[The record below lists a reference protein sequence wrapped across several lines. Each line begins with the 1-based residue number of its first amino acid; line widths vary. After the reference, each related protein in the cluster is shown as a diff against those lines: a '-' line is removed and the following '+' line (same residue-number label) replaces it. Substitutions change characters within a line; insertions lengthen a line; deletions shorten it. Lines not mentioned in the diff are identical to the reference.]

1 MLYILSLFTNKIH
14 HTMAYIKIIDTTKLV
29 SESVISAWV
38 ITKSNND
45 RIFVVTD
52 NPFKNLFNNGYIDI
66 TDIFDRKILLNTQLC
81 IEMVQ
86 MPLTKIVFEDK
97 VEYYEGKLEIRKGY
111 SVSDDV
117 AKPLSIKNTTKICG

>member
-81 IEMVQ
+81 IEMVE

-97 VEYYEGKLEIRKGY
+97 VEYYEGELEIRKGY

>member
-1 MLYILSLFTNKIH
+1 
-14 HTMAYIKIIDTTKLV
+14 MAYIKIIDTTKLI

-45 RIFVVTD
+45 RIFVITD

-66 TDIFDRKILLNTQLC
+66 TDIFGRKILLNTQLC
-81 IEMVQ
+81 VEMMQ
-86 MPLTKIVFEDK
+86 IKLTEIVYEDK
-97 VEYYEGKLEIRKGY
+97 VEYYEGNLEIRKGY

-117 AKPLSIKNTTKICG
+117 AKPLSPKTTNNICR

>member
-1 MLYILSLFTNKIH
+1 
-14 HTMAYIKIIDTTKLV
+14 MAYIKIVNADRLV

-45 RIFVVTD
+45 RIFVATD
-52 NPFKNLFNNGYIDI
+52 NPFKTAFSNGYIDI
-66 TDIFDRKILLNTQLC
+66 TDIFGRKILLNTNLC

-86 MPLTKIVFEDK
+86 ISLTRIEYKDK
-97 VEYYEGKLEIRKGY
+97 TEYYEGELEVRKGY

>member
-1 MLYILSLFTNKIH
+1 
-14 HTMAYIKIIDTTKLV
+14 MAYIKIVNADRLI

-45 RIFVVTD
+45 RIFVATD
-52 NPFKNLFNNGYIDI
+52 NPFKTAFSNGYIDI
-66 TDIFDRKILLNTQLC
+66 TDIFGRKILLNTNLC

-86 MPLTKIVFEDK
+86 ISLTRIEYKDK
-97 VEYYEGKLEIRKGY
+97 TEYYEGELEIRKGY

-117 AKPLSIKNTTKICG
+117 AKPLSIKNTTQICG

>member
-1 MLYILSLFTNKIH
+1 
-14 HTMAYIKIIDTTKLV
+14 MAYIKIIDTTNLI

-45 RIFVVTD
+45 RIFVITD

-66 TDIFDRKILLNTQLC
+66 TDIFGRKILLNTQLC

-86 MPLTKIVFEDK
+86 IKLTEIVYEDK
-97 VEYYEGKLEIRKGY
+97 VEYYEGRLEIRKGY

>member
-1 MLYILSLFTNKIH
+1 
-14 HTMAYIKIIDTTKLV
+14 MAYIKIVNADRLV

-45 RIFVVTD
+45 RIFVATD
-52 NPFKNLFNNGYIDI
+52 NPFKTTFSNGYIDI
-66 TDIFDRKILLNTQLC
+66 TDIFGRKILLNTNLC
-81 IEMVQ
+81 IEMMQ
-86 MPLTKIVFEDK
+86 INLTRIEYKDK
-97 VEYYEGKLEIRKGY
+97 TEYYEGKLEIRKGY